1 MSGQAGHGHSHGPSV
16 SAGGLHRKKLLIVLG
31 ITSTVLVAEVVGAA
45 VTGSL
50 ALLADAGHMV
60 TDVAGILLAV
70 LAVTFASRRATPQ
83 RTFGY
88 YRLEILAAVVNAL
101 LLFGVAVFILI
112 EAWGRW
118 ADPPA
123 VEGGLMLAFASVGL
137 IANIIGA
144 LILRS
149 GSRHSLNV
157 KGAYLEVMGD
167 LLGSVAVIA
176 AAAVIASTGWLR
188 ADVVASVAVA
198 LMILPR
204 TWTLLREAVDV
215 LLEATPR
222 NVDIVAV
229 RQHILDTPGVVDAH
243 DLHAWTLTSGL
254 PVLSVHVVVADDALA
269 EGGGARI
276 LDHLAVCLA
285 DHFDVEHCT
294 FQLEPTGH
302 ADHEFSTHE

>member
-1 MSGQAGHGHSHGPSV
+1 MSGHDHSHGPSI
-16 SAGGLHRKKLLIVLG
+16 SAGGMHRRRLLAVLG
-31 ITSTVLVAEVVGAA
+31 ITSTVLVAELIGSA

-50 ALLADAGHMV
+50 ALLADAGHMF

-70 LAVTFASRRATPQ
+70 LAVTFASRPATPE

-88 YRLEILAAVVNAL
+88 YRLEILAAVVNAV
-101 LLFGVAVFILI
+101 LLFGIALFILW
-112 EAWGRW
+112 EAWQRW
-118 ADPPA
+118 SNPPE
-123 VEGGLMLAFASVGL
+123 VQGGLMLAFASVGL
-137 IANIIGA
+137 VANIAGL

-149 GSRHSLNV
+149 GAKESLNV
-157 KGAYLEVMGD
+157 KGAYLEVLGD
-167 LLGSVAVIA
+167 LLGSVAVIVA
-176 AAAVIASTGWLR
+176 ALVIATTGWLG

-222 NVDIVAV
+222 GVDLVEV
-229 RQHILDTPGVVDAH
+229 RRHILDAPGVLGAH
-243 DLHAWTLTSGL
+243 DLHAWTITSGL
-254 PVLSVHVVVADDALA
+254 PVLSVHVVVSDQALA
-269 EGGGARI
+269 DGGGARV
-276 LDHLAVCLA
+276 LDALGECLA

-302 ADHEFSTHE
+302 AEHEYRSHA

>member
-1 MSGQAGHGHSHGPSV
+1 MSGHGHSHGPSV
-16 SAGGLHRKKLLIVLG
+16 SAGGAHRSKLLVVLG
-31 ITSTVLVAEVVGAA
+31 ITSVVLVAEVVGSII
-45 VTGSL
+45 TGSL
-50 ALLADAGHMV
+50 ALLADAGHML
-60 TDVAGILLAV
+60 TDVVGIVLAV
-70 LAVTFASRRATPQ
+70 LAVTFAARAASPQ
-83 RTFGY
+83 RTFGL
-88 YRLEILAAVVNAL
+88 YRLEILAALTNSL
-101 LLFGVAVFILI
+101 LLFAVGIYILY
-112 EAWGRW
+112 EAWQRW
-118 ADPPA
+118 SSPPE
-123 VEGGLMLAFASVGL
+123 VEGGLMLAFAFVGL
-137 IANIIGA
+137 VANLVG
-144 LILRS
+144 LMILRS
-149 GSRHSLNV
+149 GSKESLNV
-157 KGAYLEVMGD
+157 RGAYLEVLGD

-176 AAAVIASTGWLR
+176 AAGIIALTGWLR

-269 EGGGARI
+269 DGGGARV
-276 LDHLAVCLA
+276 LDHLVDCLA

-294 FQLEPTGH
+294 FQLEPRSH
-302 ADHEFSTHE
+302 AAHEFVTHD